1 MAKIKDLKNAPDWL
15 KRARVRDE
23 DVEIVNGVVVWKAG
37 TWEGGIWEGGTWEDG
52 IWRGGLWL
60 GGAWEGGIWED
71 GTWRDGLWLGGA
83 WWGGIW
89 RGGTWEDGI
98 WRGGTWEDG
107 TWEGGIWEDGTWR
120 DGTWV
125 TGYQAPV
132 RCKWRILIQPDFSIK
147 VGCMVKT
154 ANEWEAWLESGDE
167 FETPRTDPA
176 FKDIAL
182 SIKVACYAA
191 KLRQKVAGE

>member
-60 GGAWEGGIWED
+60 GGAWEGGLWQGGLWQGGLWQGGAWEGGIWED

-89 RGGTWEDGI
+89 RGGTW
-98 WRGGTWEDG
+98 RGGF
-107 TWEGGIWEDGTWR
+107 
-120 DGTWV
+120 
-125 TGYQAPV
+125 QSPV